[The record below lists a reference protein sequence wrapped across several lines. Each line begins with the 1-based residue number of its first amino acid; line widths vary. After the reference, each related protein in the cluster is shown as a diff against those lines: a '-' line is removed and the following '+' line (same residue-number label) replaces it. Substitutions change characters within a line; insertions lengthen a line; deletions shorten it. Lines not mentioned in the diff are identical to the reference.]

1 MNESP
6 EAVLVN
12 LTAAWQ
18 SADPERIGHDIS
30 MLYADNAVIATGD
43 GTRAARGRDAIVNSY
58 VAFARD
64 ARMLDVKVDEPVI
77 DRFEAVAVATLQW
90 SMTYA
95 IGGTQSSETGSDV
108 YVLRRVGEFWRIYW
122 REVATRPLAASPS
135 S

>member
-6 EAVLVN
+6 EAVLIN
-12 LTAAWQ
+12 LTAAWR

-30 MLYADNAVIATGD
+30 MLYADNAVVATGD

-64 ARMLDVKVDEPVI
+64 AKMLDVKVDEPVI
-77 DRFEAVAVATLQW
+77 DRFEAVAVATMQW

-95 IGGTQSSETGSDV
+95 IGGAQSSESGSDV

-135 S
+135 P